1 MKGIEYGIKVYN
13 QDKEMDEIIP
23 TRFTDRA
30 IATDTAKRMKA
41 LGAVNVRLVSFKNKE
56 ED

>member
-30 IATDTAKRMKA
+30 IATDTAKRMKE
-41 LGAVNVRLVSFKNKE
+41 LGAVNVRLVSFKTRE